1 MFADDTKVYTTVENR
16 RDQEK
21 LQRDLLKLCE
31 WTKLWLQE
39 FSVQNCKLVQYGNI
53 QEHADY
59 KYKLR
64 DKDSYLQS
72 LPRDTTE
79 KDLGI

>member
-39 FSVQNCKLVQYGNI
+39 FSVQNCKLVLYGNI